1 MVEARGDSRVK
12 QRDFRTRMSVLWRNT
27 NAPAPLAKTPRN
39 IANAAPGLVLRPQS
53 RPSPS
58 QTRRSDWFGVTTG
71 VPASDSTRPTS
82 PTPSGGDAPRSTS
95 SDSAFDP
102 SSPGQATEPDA
113 QSAPD
118 DGASGDAERQKI
130 TGRAGIV
137 AAGTLASRV
146 LGLGRDITLAAVFS
160 RWATDA
166 FFVAFT
172 IPNVLRQLL
181 AEGAVQNAVL
191 PVLAQTKE
199 REGETAARR
208 FFSAMRG
215 LSLSLLV
222 VVSALGVVFAPA
234 LVDLFA
240 SGFHEHPEQFERTVE
255 LTRWVFPYI
264 FFMGTAA
271 LGVAA
276 LNTHKRFVVTSFAPA
291 LLNVS
296 FIAFAL
302 LLPSWLG
309 ARGYEPILA
318 MAIGALVGGVL
329 QVVAQWPS
337 LSAIGYLGWPSFA
350 FNNPG
355 VREALRRMGPTLLG
369 IGVYYVDVVVARRF
383 LSELGVGAQSYFGWA
398 LRLCDFPQGI
408 FVMALQTAML
418 PSLSLLAA
426 RNDTVE
432 LSKTFAYG
440 LRLALFVG
448 LGATALFVAMAEPL
462 VVLILQ
468 RGQFDATAASET
480 SKALMAQ
487 GLGIW
492 MVACVRQ
499 LVAVYFAMGDTR
511 TPVLVA
517 ALDFGVFVL
526 LALALRGS
534 LGHVGISLAV
544 AGASGAQMLLLWL
557 LLKRRLENLHTAE
570 ILRSGVKSLIAAA
583 SAGTLGLFVA
593 RQLDFGGEPHWM
605 FRMLPG
611 LVGAACFGVAF
622 LVVARL
628 LRSDELTAISGPLL
642 RRLRRKR

>member
-1 MVEARGDSRVK
+1 
-12 QRDFRTRMSVLWRNT
+12 
-27 NAPAPLAKTPRN
+27 
-39 IANAAPGLVLRPQS
+39 
-53 RPSPS
+53 
-58 QTRRSDWFGVTTG
+58 
-71 VPASDSTRPTS
+71 VPASDHERPTE
-82 PTPSGGDAPRSTS
+82 
-95 SDSAFDP
+95 
-102 SSPGQATEPDA
+102 EPKSETTGE
-113 QSAPD
+113 Q
-118 DGASGDAERQKI
+118 ERRKI

-146 LGLGRDITLAAVFS
+146 LGLGRDIALAAVFS
-160 RWATDA
+160 RAATDA

-191 PVLAQTKE
+191 PVLAQMRE
-199 REGETAARR
+199 REGELAAKR

-215 LSLSLLV
+215 LSLTILV
-222 VVSALGVVFAPA
+222 AVSMLGVVFAPQ
-234 LVDLFA
+234 LVELFA
-240 SGFHEHPEQFERTVE
+240 AGFHEQPGQFERTVE

-276 LNTHKRFVVTSFAPA
+276 LNTYRRFVVTSFAPA

-302 LLPSWLG
+302 LLPGWLG
-309 ARGYEPILA
+309 AQGQERILA
-318 MAIGALVGGVL
+318 MAIGALVGGAL
-329 QVVAQWPS
+329 QVIAQWPS
-337 LSAIGYLGWPSFA
+337 LKAIGYFTRPSLH
-350 FNNPG
+350 FNDPG

-369 IGVYYVDVVVARRF
+369 IGVYYVDVIVARRF
-383 LSELGVGAQSYFGWA
+383 LSDLDVGAQSYFAWA

-426 RNDTVE
+426 KSDFSE

-440 LRLALFVG
+440 MRLALFVG
-448 LGATALFVAMAEPL
+448 LGATALL
-462 VVLILQ
+462 VVLAEPIIVLVLQ
-468 RGQFDATAASET
+468 RGQFDALAARETA
-480 SKALMAQ
+480 KALMAQ

-517 ALDFGVFVL
+517 AADFLVFVS
-526 LALALRGS
+526 LALALKGS

-557 LLKRRLENLHTAE
+557 LLRQRLQNLHTAE
-570 ILRSGVKSLIAAA
+570 VLSSAFKSLVAAA
-583 SAGTLGLFVA
+583 VAGATGYGAALAFDALASDGW
-593 RQLDFGGEPHWM
+593 FG
-605 FRMLPG
+605 RLLPG
-611 LVGAACFGVAF
+611 LAGAASFGVVF
-622 LVVARL
+622 LAVAKL
-628 LRSDELTAISGPLL
+628 LKSQELEAIGGPLM
-642 RRLRRKR
+642 RRLRKAK